1 MRSPNKLQF
10 AAALCASLV
19 GVAAFA
25 HSAIAA
31 DLAMPGAG
39 SAQTV
44 QAEEQPVEWG
54 SGWYL
59 RGDLGGGTLSAPD
72 FNSNL
77 KVSSKHTFSS
87 GIGFG
92 YKVNDWMRL
101 DTTLDYHWGGQAN
114 AAVAGLTCPHTMA
127 PPPPTSTM
135 CSGTESRSRKVF
147 NWMVNGYADLGTWS
161 GITPY
166 LGAGIGLSHQTVAG
180 QINYYDTGSTGTSPP
195 TAYTYTDTLNVS
207 HSWDRTDARKGI
219 TTFAWAA
226 MGGVAIDVSEHA
238 KLDIGLK
245 YLNMGHI
252 SYLDSA
258 TGVTRS
264 KAFTSKSLHVGMR
277 YMID

>member
-1 MRSPNKLQF
+1 MRSPNKLQL

-19 GVAAFA
+19 GMAAFTNIA
-25 HSAIAA
+25 PAA
-31 DLAMPGAG
+31 DLAMPGLGA
-39 SAQTV
+39 APVV
-44 QAEEQPVEWG
+44 QAEDQPVEWG

-59 RGDLGGGTLSAPD
+59 RGDLGGGTLSTPD

-92 YKVNDWMRL
+92 YKVNDWMRF

-114 AAVAGLTCPHTMA
+114 AAVTGLSCPLTMA
-127 PPPPTSTM
+127 PPATSTI
-135 CSGTESRSRKVF
+135 CSGTESRNRNVF

-166 LGAGIGLSHQTVAG
+166 LGAGVGLSHQTVAG
-180 QINYYDTGSTGTSPP
+180 QINYYDTGPTGTSTP
-195 TAYTYTDTLNVS
+195 TAYVYTDTLGVS
-207 HSWDRTDARKGI
+207 HSWDRTDARNGI
-219 TTFAWAA
+219 TNFAWAA
-226 MGGVAIDVSEHA
+226 MGGVAIDVSAHA

-264 KAFTSKSLHVGMR
+264 KAFTTKSVHVGMR